1 MVRSNP
7 VVRFLFLSCLAVA
20 SLGTAAG
27 AQSIEATRSAYAE
40 GRFAEAVRI
49 GAALGTSEGYALAA
63 GSLAIHGYYFAPD
76 DEAEALLEEATALAR
91 KAIRADPSNTDAYLR
106 LVQAMGRHAQAIGSF
121 EAINRGYAG
130 KIREAAEKA
139 LELDPESAAAHAALG
154 AWHAEVVAA
163 AGSFIAR
170 ITHGARESDAIDHFE
185 SALKHAPETKFVNLE
200 YALGLLILD
209 EDEYRD
215 RARKL
220 LARAV
225 ELPAKDA
232 YDRLL
237 HKRAVE
243 RLKALDASGG

>member
-91 KAIRADPSNTDAYLR
+91 KAIRIDPSNTDAYLR
-106 LVQAMGRHAQAIGSF
+106 LVQAMGRHAQVIGSF

>member
-20 SLGTAAG
+20 SLGGAAG

-40 GRFAEAVRI
+40 GRFADAVRI

>member
-209 EDEYRD
+209 EDEYRG

-220 LARAV
+220 LARAI

>member
-20 SLGTAAG
+20 SLGGAAG

-40 GRFAEAVRI
+40 GRFADAVRI

-139 LELDPESAAAHAALG
+139 LELDLESAAAHAALG

-170 ITHGARESDAIDHFE
+170 ITHGARESDAIGHFE

>member
-1 MVRSNP
+1 MVRSKP
-7 VVRFLFLSCLAVA
+7 VVRFLLLSCLAA
-20 SLGTAAG
+20 APLTGTAG
-27 AQSIEATRSAYAE
+27 AQSIEETRSAYAE
-40 GRFAEAVRI
+40 GRFADAARI

-91 KAIRADPSNTDAYLR
+91 KAVRADPSNTDAYLR

-139 LELDPESAAAHAALG
+139 LELDPDSAAAHAALG

-170 ITHGARESDAIDHFE
+170 ITHGARESEAMAHFE
-185 SALKHAPETKFVNLE
+185 AALKHAPDTKFVNLE
-200 YALGLLILD
+200 YALGLLVLD
-209 EDEYRD
+209 EDENRG

-220 LARAV
+220 LARAI

-243 RLKALDASGG
+243 RLKALDSSGG

>member
-7 VVRFLFLSCLAVA
+7 IVRFLLLACLAVA
-20 SLGTAAG
+20 PLGGTAG
-27 AQSIEATRSAYAE
+27 AQPIEEAKSAYAE
-40 GRFAEAVRI
+40 GRFADAARI
-49 GAALGTSEGYALAA
+49 GASLGTSEGYALAA
-63 GSLAIHGYYFAPD
+63 GSLAIHGFYFAPD
-76 DEAEALLEEATALAR
+76 AEAETLLEEATALAR
-91 KAIRADPSNTDAYLR
+91 KAIRVDPSNPDAYLR
-106 LVQAMGRHAQAIGSF
+106 FVQAMGRHAQAIGSF

-130 KIREAAEKA
+130 KIREAAEKT

-170 ITHGARESDAIDHFE
+170 ITHGARESDALAHFE
-185 SALKHAPETKFVNLE
+185 SALKHAPDTKFANLE
-200 YALGLLILD
+200 YALGLLLLD
-209 EDEYRD
+209 EDEYRGK
-215 RARKL
+215 ARKL
-220 LARAV
+220 LARAI

-243 RLKALDASGG
+243 RLKDLDASGG

>member
-7 VVRFLFLSCLAVA
+7 VVRFLFLSCLAIS
-20 SLGTAAG
+20 SLGGAAG

-40 GRFAEAVRI
+40 GRFADAVRI

-209 EDEYRD
+209 EDEYRG

-220 LARAV
+220 LARAIG
-225 ELPAKDA
+225 LPAKDA

>member
-1 MVRSNP
+1 MIRAH
-7 VVRFLFLSCLAVA
+7 VVRCFLLLSCLVVA
-20 SLGTAAG
+20 PLGGTAG
-27 AQSIEATRSAYAE
+27 AQSIEEARSAYAE
-40 GRFAEAVRI
+40 GRFADAARI
-49 GAALGTSEGYALAA
+49 GATLGTSEGYALAA
-63 GSLAIHGYYFAPD
+63 GSLAIHGYYFASG

-130 KIREAAEKA
+130 KIREAAEKG
-139 LELDPESAAAHAALG
+139 LELDPESAGAHAALG
-154 AWHAEVVAA
+154 TWHAEVVAA

-170 ITHGARESDAIDHFE
+170 ITHGARESDAIAHFE
-185 SALKHAPETKFVNLE
+185 AALKHAPDEKLVNLE

-209 EDEYRD
+209 EDEYRG
-215 RARKL
+215 RAREL

>member
-20 SLGTAAG
+20 SLGAAAG

-40 GRFAEAVRI
+40 GRFVDAVRI

-209 EDEYRD
+209 EDEYQG

-220 LARAV
+220 LARAIG
-225 ELPAKDA
+225 LPAKDA

-243 RLKALDASGG
+243 RLKALDASDG

>member
-40 GRFAEAVRI
+40 GRFADAVRI

>member
-40 GRFAEAVRI
+40 GRFADAVRI

-237 HKRAVE
+237 HKRAAE

>member
-1 MVRSNP
+1 MIRANAAR
-7 VVRFLFLSCLAVA
+7 RFLLLSCLAVA
-20 SLGTAAG
+20 PLGGAAG
-27 AQSIEATRSAYAE
+27 AQSLDATRAAYAE
-40 GRFAEAVRI
+40 GRFAEAARL
-49 GAALGTSEGYALAA
+49 GAAVGTSEGYALAA

-91 KAIRADPSNTDAYLR
+91 KAVHADPSNTDAYLR
-106 LVQAMGRHAQAIGSF
+106 FVQAMGRHAQVIGSF
-121 EAINRGYAG
+121 EAINQGYAG

-170 ITHGARESDAIDHFE
+170 ITHGARESDALAHFE
-185 SALKHAPETKFVNLE
+185 AALKHAPDTKFVNLE
-200 YALGLLILD
+200 YALGLLVLD
-209 EDEYRD
+209 EDEYRGK
-215 RARKL
+215 ARDFLK
-220 LARAV
+220 RAV

>member
-7 VVRFLFLSCLAVA
+7 VVRFLFLACLAIA
-20 SLGTAAG
+20 PLGAAAG
-27 AQSIEATRSAYAE
+27 AQSIEDARSAYAE
-40 GRFAEAVRI
+40 GRFADAARI

-63 GSLAIHGYYFAPD
+63 GSLAIHGNYFAPD
-76 DEAEALLEEATALAR
+76 AEAETLLEEATALAR
-91 KAIRADPSNTDAYLR
+91 KAIRVDPSNADAYLR

-139 LELDPESAAAHAALG
+139 LELDPESAGAHAALG
-154 AWHAEVVAA
+154 TWHAEVVAA

-170 ITHGARESDAIDHFE
+170 ITHGARESHAIAHFE
-185 SALKHAPETKFVNLE
+185 SALKHAPDEKLVNLE
-200 YALGLLILD
+200 YAFGLLLLD

-215 RARKL
+215 KARKL
-220 LARAV
+220 LVRAV
-225 ELPAKDA
+225 GLPAKDA

-243 RLKALDASGG
+243 RLKALDAPGG

>member
-40 GRFAEAVRI
+40 GRFADAVRI

-139 LELDPESAAAHAALG
+139 LELDSESAAAHAALG

-209 EDEYRD
+209 EDEYRG

-225 ELPAKDA
+225 GLPAKDA

-243 RLKALDASGG
+243 RLKALDASDG

>member
-1 MVRSNP
+1 MIRARAVRC
-7 VVRFLFLSCLAVA
+7 FLLLSCLAVA
-20 SLGTAAG
+20 PLGGTAG
-27 AQSIEATRSAYAE
+27 AQPIEEARAAYAE
-40 GRFAEAVRI
+40 GRFADAVRI

-63 GSLAIHGYYFAPD
+63 GSLAIQGYYFALD
-76 DEAEALLEEATALAR
+76 DEAEALLEEATALAQ

-139 LELDPESAAAHAALG
+139 LELDPESAPAHAALG
-154 AWHAEVVAA
+154 TWHVEVVAA

-170 ITHGARESDAIDHFE
+170 ITHGARESDAIAHFE
-185 SALKHAPETKFVNLE
+185 AALKHAPDMKFVNLE
-200 YALGLLILD
+200 CALGLLILD
-209 EDEYRD
+209 EDEYRA
-215 RARKL
+215 RAREL

-243 RLKALDASGG
+243 RLRALDASGG